1 MTKTRAER
9 RKARVK
15 AIKHGEELMKNL
27 GPKKGRVSK
36 KHVDKVEKNSGYF
49 DGGDISQY
57 VNTKPSK
64 NVRDKN
70 HYGKSEDWSPRDA
83 RQMLDTPEDYE
94 IETEVQDE

>member
-1 MTKTRAER
+1 MPKTRAER

-27 GPKKGRVSK
+27 GSRKGRVYK

-57 VNTKPSK
+57 VNTKPSN

-70 HYGKSEDWSPRDA
+70 RYGKSENWSPRDA
-83 RQMLDTPEDYE
+83 RQMQDDINDIEEVLDE
-94 IETEVQDE
+94 